1 MNNLINISIFEG
13 GIQLAKYLN
22 EHPDEKVDQ
31 AIQTLV
37 NVYNY
42 SYDYP
47 GAKELIK
54 TLKKDYNYYLVED
67 GDYFEDQKR
76 NLLYKLIQSLEP
88 EWSRDLY
95 KGLNHIKNVLE
106 DYDYGNDILQ
116 VFQNS
121 GLLDNLTN
129 EANLWWVRVMQETR
143 PDDWH
148 LKEIG
153 VNGEDQTIR
162 YEEEKLKN

>member
-22 EHPDEKVDQ
+22 EHPDEKLTS
-31 AIQTLV
+31 IQTLV

-129 EANLWWVRVMQETR
+129 EANLWWVRVMKK
-143 PDDWH
+143 H
-148 LKEIG
+148 A
-153 VNGEDQTIR
+153 QTTGI
-162 YEEEKLKN
+162 